1 MRIIFMGTPD
11 FAVPALVA
19 LRDAGFDILCVYTQP
34 PRRSGRG
41 KKPQKTP
48 VHIMAETLNIDV
60 RFPASLKNVDTQAEF
75 AAAGADLAVVA
86 AYGLILPKEILYST
100 RFGCFNI
107 HASLLPAW
115 RGAAPIQRSVMAN
128 DKSTGIT
135 IMKMD
140 SGLDTGSML
149 MQVATPIAAK
159 TAGELNNE
167 LATMGAKA
175 IVKTL
180 KNINRYIEK
189 PQDESLSS
197 YAPKI
202 DKAEARIDWSMAA
215 SELECLVRGLS
226 PFPGAWFEYNGER
239 FKIHRAEIVSG
250 SGKPGTILED
260 DFTIACGNKALRPI
274 EIQRSGKPS
283 MQREELLRG
292 LRVNKGTVLK

>member
-19 LRDAGFDILCVYTQP
+19 LRDAGFDILYVYTQP

-48 VHIMAETLNIDV
+48 VHIMAETLSIDV

-149 MQVATPIAAK
+149 LQVATPIAAK
-159 TAGELNNE
+159 TAGELNDE

-180 KNINRYIEK
+180 KDINRYIEK